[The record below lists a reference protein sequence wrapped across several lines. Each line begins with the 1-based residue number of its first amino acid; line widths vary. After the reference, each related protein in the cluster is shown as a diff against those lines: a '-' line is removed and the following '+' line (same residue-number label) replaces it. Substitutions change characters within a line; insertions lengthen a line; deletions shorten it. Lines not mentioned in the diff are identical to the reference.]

1 MSVGELPA
9 GGASPR
15 NKEGRM
21 GSNNEFLTEEELKEL
36 RSEIE
41 GLGRQPLKAPAGG
54 ENVPEG
60 QLLSEIIDETNSKLL
75 TLEENGSYVKVSND
89 NMTAWLYL
97 AEPGIERDN
106 YTMDELMD
114 FLKKEGVVTGFHH
127 SNLAAMI
134 RKKVYEREIVV
145 AQGQPAIEGNNGY
158 YEYKFDVNQ
167 RRAPKVLENGRVD
180 YTNMSSLENVHEG
193 DVVAIYHHAK
203 EGKDGFDIRGRV
215 QTVKGVKE
223 IPPLTGKA
231 IGPGEDPDVYIALQD
246 GKIGMKNGKIDI
258 QALHE
263 INGDVTLITGKVEF
277 FGDVVIS
284 GGVESGV
291 VIRAGRNIEIRG
303 NVEAVSLYAG
313 GDIIL
318 GRGIQ
323 GGQRAKIIARGDI
336 YADFLE
342 HTVAVAGGNVQANT
356 ILNSR
361 VSADGQII
369 LTGKKGAI
377 IGGYN
382 HAMMGIT
389 ATEIGNPAEIRTV
402 VHVGCEKE
410 VYQKVQQ
417 LRITDAQQE
426 EALSE
431 ARDEYMELAQRK
443 KKAGKL
449 SDALEIKLQTLE
461 SRYNDARKDLDV
473 TRKELRKLEDQ
484 IARGQGSE
492 IQVNGNVY
500 RGTVVCLAQVQ
511 MPIERDTC
519 FMKYYQQK
527 GMIESKVLAYS
538 S

>member
-1 MSVGELPA
+1 MS
-9 GGASPR
+9 
-15 NKEGRM
+15 
-21 GSNNEFLTEEELKEL
+21 SNSEFLTEDEL
-36 RSEIE
+36 REFRKEIE
-41 GLGRQPLKAPAGG
+41 GLGQKAT
-54 ENVPEG
+54 VPQADEDEITEG
-60 QLLSEIIDETNSKLL
+60 QILSEIIDETNSKLL
-75 TLEENGSYVKVSND
+75 TLEENGSYVKISKD

-97 AEPGIERDN
+97 TDPGIEREN

-114 FLKKEGVVTGFHH
+114 FLRQNEVTTGYHH

-134 RKKVYEREIVV
+134 KKRVYKREIVV
-145 AQGQPAIEGNNGY
+145 AMGQEAIEGNNGY
-158 YEYKFDVNQ
+158 YEYKFDMNQ
-167 RRAPKVLENGRVD
+167 RKAPKVLDNGRVD
-180 YTNMSSLENVHEG
+180 YTNMSSLQNVHEG

-203 EGKDGFDIRGRV
+203 EGKDGYDVKGRI
-215 QTVKGVKE
+215 QQVKGVKE
-223 IPPLTGKA
+223 IPPLAGKA
-231 IGPGEDPDVYIALQD
+231 ICQSGENPDVYIALQD

-277 FGDVVIS
+277 FGDVVIT

-291 VIRAGRNIEIRG
+291 VIRAGRNIEIKG
-303 NVEAVSLYAG
+303 NVEAVSLFAG

-323 GGQRAKIIARGDI
+323 GGQRSKIIARGNI

-342 HTVAVAGGNVQANT
+342 HTVAVAGGDVQANT

-361 VSADGQII
+361 VSADGKIT
-369 LTGKKGAI
+369 LTGKKGAV

-389 ATEIGNPAEIRTV
+389 ATEIGNVAEIRTV

-410 VYQKVQQ
+410 VYQKVQK
-417 LRITDAQQE
+417 LRIAEASQE

-431 ARDEYMELAQRK
+431 VKEDFLELIQRK

-461 SRYNDARKDLDV
+461 SKYNAGRSELEA
-473 TRKELRKLEDQ
+473 TRKELRKLEDL
-484 IARGQGSE
+484 IATGQGSE
-492 IQVNGNVY
+492 ILVNGNVY
-500 RGTVVCLAQVQ
+500 RGTVVCLAQAQ
-511 MPIERDTC
+511 MPIEKDTC
-519 FMKYYQQK
+519 FMKYYQQR
-527 GMIESKVLAYS
+527 GMIESSVIAYS

>member
-1 MSVGELPA
+1 
-9 GGASPR
+9 
-15 NKEGRM
+15 M
-21 GSNNEFLTEEELKEL
+21 GSSTDFLTEDELKEL
-36 RSEIE
+36 RKEIDN
-41 GLGRQPLKAPAGG
+41 LGRRPAA
-54 ENVPEG
+54 VPQGNEEITQG
-60 QLLSEIIDETNSKLL
+60 QILSEIIDETNSKLL
-75 TLEENGSYVKVSND
+75 TLEENGSYVKISKD
-89 NMTAWLYL
+89 GMTAWLYL
-97 AEPGIERDN
+97 TDPGIERDN
-106 YTMDELMD
+106 YTMEELTD
-114 FLKKEGVVTGFHH
+114 FLKKKDVVTGYHH

-134 RKKVYEREIVV
+134 KKKVYKREIVV

-158 YEYKFDVNQ
+158 YEYKFDLNQ
-167 RRAPKVLENGRVD
+167 RRAPKVLSNGRVD
-180 YTNMSSLENVHEG
+180 YTNMSSLQNVHEG
-193 DVVAIYHHAK
+193 DVVAIYHHAR
-203 EGKDGFDIRGRV
+203 EGTDGYDVKGRI
-215 QTVKGVKE
+215 QQVKGVKE

-231 IGPGEDPDVYIALQD
+231 ICQSQENPDVYIALQD

-277 FGDVVIS
+277 FGDVVIT

-291 VIRAGRNIEIRG
+291 VIRAGRNIEIKG
-303 NVEAVSLYAG
+303 NVEAVNLFAG

-318 GRGIQ
+318 ARGIQ
-323 GGQRAKIIARGDI
+323 GGQKAKVIARGNI

-342 HTVAVAGGNVQANT
+342 HTVAVAGGDVQANT

-361 VSADGQII
+361 VSADGKIT

-382 HAMMGIT
+382 HAMMGIA
-389 ATEIGNPAEIRTV
+389 ATEIGNAAEIRTV

-410 VYQKVQQ
+410 VYQKVQK
-417 LRITDAQQE
+417 LRIADASQE

-431 ARDEYMELAQRK
+431 IREEFSELAQRK
-443 KKAGKL
+443 KKSGKL

-461 SRYNDARKDLDV
+461 SQYNAAKKELET
-473 TRKELRKLEDQ
+473 TRKQLRKLEEKITQ
-484 IARGQGSE
+484 GQGSE
-492 IQVNGNVY
+492 ILISGNVY
-500 RGTVVCLAQVQ
+500 RGTVVCLAQAQ

-527 GMIESKVLAYS
+527 GMIESSVLAYS